1 MNEDLLKIIVLL
13 AVVFFIIGL
22 GMNFLGQNKKR
33 EGLTNASDSSTGNN
47 GEAGNANSFA
57 ATIKAQTVLLQD
69 GLLINKYRSDYE
81 NVIINMEDYLNMLML
96 KQVLNIDTTKDAQTN
111 LPKLDVLNSISN
123 AKRALNEAMVFVD
136 KQ

>member
-1 MNEDLLKIIVLL
+1 MNDDLLKIIVLL

-22 GMNFLGQNKKR
+22 GMNILGQNKKR
-33 EGLTNASDSSTGNN
+33 EGLTNAGDANTGSN

-69 GLLINKYRSDYE
+69 GLLIPKYRADYE
-81 NVIINMEDYLNMLML
+81 NVIINMEDYLNALML
-96 KQVLNIDTTKDAQTN
+96 KQVLNIDTTQDAQSN
-111 LPKLDVLNSISN
+111 LPKLEVLNSISN
-123 AKRALNEAMVFVD
+123 AKRALNETMVFID